1 MPSADN
7 AQNLFQLR
15 LQSISDKLINALR
28 HEGSAEWNNLTE
40 PAGTHAVYSIN
51 LLVNVRIFCSP
62 LCTSNSDS
70 SIPLHHTVFCSTTL
84 TLVLVL
90 ALVFSSAFGYFYGI
104 YCWGWFGGLFSWP
117 FSPQLSSTHAKQR
130 PSKPHQ
136 AFPHCPVAGR
146 GALYMQSVNQ
156 AVSEGAA

>member
-1 MPSADN
+1 MLEFKISDKPRKKGMKVRSFMSNLYELHHQWLYTTASADN

-15 LQSISDKLINALR
+15 LQSIFDKLINALR

-70 SIPLHHTVFCSTTL
+70 SIPLHHTAPCSTGL
-84 TLVLVL
+84 TLLLVPSL
-90 ALVFSSAFGYFYGI
+90 GLPSVWVFLLLWLV
-104 YCWGWFGGLFSWP
+104 WGVFFPWP
-117 FSPQLSSTHAKQR
+117 FSPRSSSTHAK
-130 PSKPHQ
+130 
-136 AFPHCPVAGR
+136 
-146 GALYMQSVNQ
+146 
-156 AVSEGAA
+156 